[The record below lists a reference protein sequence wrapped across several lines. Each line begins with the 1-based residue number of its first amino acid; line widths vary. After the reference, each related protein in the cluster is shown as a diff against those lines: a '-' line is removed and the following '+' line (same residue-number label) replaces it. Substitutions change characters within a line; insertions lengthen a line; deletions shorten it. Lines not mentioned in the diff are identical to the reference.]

1 MNEPAFPCYRIEYG
15 DDKKTPPQQGY
26 WQEVTLRDYFAA
38 KAMQALIDKDKGGA
52 FIESTCIDA
61 YQFADAMLKSRTEPK
76 GEGVE
81 RGRSQAQGS
90 GG

>member
-38 KAMQALIDKDKGGA
+38 KAMQAWIIALSNRRSEAGYTDNEIIFKASRLGYEQA
-52 FIESTCIDA
+52 NE
-61 YQFADAMLKSRTEPK
+61 MLKSRTEPK
-76 GEGVE
+76 GE
-81 RGRSQAQGS
+81 
-90 GG
+90 

>member
-38 KAMQALIDKDKGGA
+38 KAMQGALSKSDCKSLVVLSETNCLGNLA
-52 FIESTCIDA
+52 MHA
-61 YQFADAMLKSRTEPK
+61 YRMADAMLKSRTEPK
-76 GEGVE
+76 GE
-81 RGRSQAQGS
+81 
-90 GG
+90 